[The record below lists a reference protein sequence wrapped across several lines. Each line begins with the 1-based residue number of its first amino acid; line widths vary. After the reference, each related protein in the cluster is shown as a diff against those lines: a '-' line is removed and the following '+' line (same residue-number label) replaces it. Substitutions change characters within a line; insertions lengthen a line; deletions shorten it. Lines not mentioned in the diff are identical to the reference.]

1 MTNIDYNELLIFDSL
16 EESQQHVADDLQ
28 PPVIHH
34 CYQLSR
40 LPFRTES
47 NRLRFGVKTSVVYLK
62 NMKILKYDQQNICI
76 KCHKKFHT

>member
-1 MTNIDYNELLIFDSL
+1 MTNIDYNELLLFDSL

-47 NRLRFGVKTSVVYLK
+47 IRLEFQRLLWSYYFSSSS
-62 NMKILKYDQQNICI
+62 I
-76 KCHKKFHT
+76 KRQIFITMF